1 MQILIATESVFVS
14 VFVNVL
20 NQTCR
25 KIVLLKSMSDA
36 IKPASSIGLKYN
48 IIAIEHFNNNIL
60 LKVTL
65 KLLFME
71 KS

>member
-1 MQILIATESVFVS
+1 MQILIETESVFVS
-14 VFVNVL
+14 VFVSVL
-20 NQTCR
+20 NQTFD
-25 KIVLLKSMSDA
+25 KIAFLKSMSDA

-48 IIAIEHFNNNIL
+48 IITIEHFNNNIL

-65 KLLFME
+65 KLLLME